1 MWIGHRIGDACVLKL
16 YLALGLSPYSKT
28 KSRFLKYLGD
38 TWYHGPHWWHHEQE
52 ACQVHIRS
60 GLHVELWIRTLH
72 SDAAHQVA
80 KLQSTG
86 KETHDPISVIQC
98 FPESQFLSI
107 GTPSLRLWIRTKK
120 KRIEMKIRRRRTP
133 CPKVGPAWIKCPFAQ
148 GPAQHTGSR
157 YRNYWPSMEG
167 GL

>member
-1 MWIGHRIGDACVLKL
+1 MDPIDDIMNKKHVRFTYVQAFM
-16 YLALGLSPYSKT
+16 LSY
-28 KSRFLKYLGD
+28 
-38 TWYHGPHWWHHEQE
+38 
-52 ACQVHIRS
+52 
-60 GLHVELWIRTLH
+60 
-72 SDAAHQVA
+72 AHQVA

-133 CPKVGPAWIKCPFAQ
+133 CPKVGPA
-148 GPAQHTGSR
+148 
-157 YRNYWPSMEG
+157 
-167 GL
+167 